1 MCLPCIQF
9 NPTDHQST
17 SKPSFARDKVG
28 SKPAA
33 HQHMENASV
42 TGTTKGKLVVQRF
55 QLEELK
61 GGYKEVM

>member
-1 MCLPCIQF
+1 
-9 NPTDHQST
+9 
-17 SKPSFARDKVG
+17 
-28 SKPAA
+28 
-33 HQHMENASV
+33 MENASV